1 MEKLALKS
9 ISRREFLKFS
19 GMLAGATVLS
29 VSPLR
34 SPFLPSL
41 GDHDTKPRLRD
52 LAEKLG
58 IEVGISLRTI
68 DRWKFAQY
76 PEYINSILQFALIK
90 DGYTNSPD
98 SWMDD
103 LNVYEYL
110 TQLGRFAEKNQM
122 GLSIDNLFNWDWF
135 NPPHKSAYLNDG
147 TKEQVDE
154 FLRDMVRKH
163 FEVPYFTDLTFASEP
178 TGSDQDDNPYWV
190 DSPLLRIYG
199 KDWPEMAYH
208 LAWDEA
214 QRTGRKVG
222 EKLSFVYAV
231 GGMVEVPKSHHADYE
246 YQNLSKLKKKLT
258 DSLGIERPFAIG
270 MEYHIHHGGVQNPSN
285 GCWGPAAKQLKKTDL
300 IEHFQRFNEI
310 GDMMINECSITGTDD
325 PEQKKETLHILLE
338 AAIESK
344 VVKRI
349 LFWTPFFQ
357 PVGDAQND
365 EYELTCD
372 QTGMFT
378 ENYTPDYLFDEMYK
392 IFESY
397 QAQ

>member
-1 MEKLALKS
+1 MEKPTLKS

-19 GMLAGATVLS
+19 GIFAGAAVLS
-29 VSPLR
+29 SSPLP
-34 SPFLPSL
+34 STFLPTL
-41 GDHDTKPRLRD
+41 GKYDTKPRLRD

-178 TGSDQDDNPYWV
+178 TGSDSSNKSADAPPSGQ
-190 DSPLLRIYG
+190 SPSSSSKR
-199 KDWPEMAYH
+199 
-208 LAWDEA
+208 LAFSYCSV
-214 QRTGRKVG
+214 RG
-222 EKLSFVYAV
+222 
-231 GGMVEVPKSHHADYE
+231 
-246 YQNLSKLKKKLT
+246 
-258 DSLGIERPFAIG
+258 
-270 MEYHIHHGGVQNPSN
+270 PS
-285 GCWGPAAKQLKKTDL
+285 
-300 IEHFQRFNEI
+300 
-310 GDMMINECSITGTDD
+310 S
-325 PEQKKETLHILLE
+325 
-338 AAIESK
+338 S
-344 VVKRI
+344 
-349 LFWTPFFQ
+349 
-357 PVGDAQND
+357 
-365 EYELTCD
+365 
-372 QTGMFT
+372 
-378 ENYTPDYLFDEMYK
+378 
-392 IFESY
+392 
-397 QAQ
+397 

>member
-1 MEKLALKS
+1 VKNLILKS
-9 ISRREFLKFS
+9 ISRREFLKIT
-19 GMLAGATVLS
+19 GMLAGAAFLTA
-29 VSPLR
+29 SPV
-34 SPFLPSL
+34 PPSL
-41 GDHDTKPRLRD
+41 LPTVAVNDTKPRLRD
-52 LAEKLG
+52 LADQLG
-58 IEVGISLRTI
+58 IETGISLRTI
-68 DRWKFAQY
+68 DRWKFGQY
-76 PEYINSILQFALIK
+76 LEYINSILQFSLIK

-110 TQLGRFAEKNQM
+110 TQLSRFAKKNQM

-135 NPPHKSAYLNDG
+135 NPPHKSAYLYNG
-147 TKEQVDE
+147 TKEQLDE
-154 FLRDMVRKH
+154 FLQDMVRKH

-178 TGSDQDDNPYWV
+178 TGSDQDDNPYWN
-190 DSPLLRIYG
+190 DCPLLRIYG
-199 KDWPEMAYH
+199 HDWPEMAYH
-208 LAWDEA
+208 LAWEEA

-231 GGMVEVPKSHHADYE
+231 GGMVEVPKSRHADYE
-246 YQNLSKLKKKLT
+246 YKHLSELKKKLS
-258 DSLGIERPFAIG
+258 DNLGIERPFAIG
-270 MEYHIHHGGVQNPSN
+270 MEYHIHHGAMQNPSN
-285 GCWGPAAKQLKKTDL
+285 GCWGPAAQQLKKADL

-344 VVKRI
+344 VVKRV

-357 PVGDAQND
+357 PSGDTHND
-365 EYELTCD
+365 EYEMTCD

-378 ENYTPDYLFDEMYK
+378 ENYTLDYLFEEMYK

-397 QAQ
+397 QTK